1 MSTAAGNSS
10 RPPANSGLIAYRVYC
25 FFLRAYP
32 KEFRHEYG
40 PLMAQLFRDC
50 LRAESLR
57 GSRIGVPCLLA
68 RMLLDIAQSVPK
80 QHLGSIA
87 KENSIM
93 NNLRQDALAVC
104 GCMGIIIIAA
114 LLLSYVRTQQV
125 PSILML
131 GFVPDALVIAGILG
145 NLIVFV
151 LVKTT
156 KSNPL
161 RAALWTFVG
170 VTLLLVI
177 VSAII
182 GGVNDPRFS
191 FAGVLIGYVVSFLFW
206 FGLHWVWAQRKHSTQ
221 TAVVK

>member
-1 MSTAAGNSS
+1 MNNSTGNPD
-10 RPPANSGLIAYRVYC
+10 RPPANTGPIAYRVYC
-25 FFLRAYP
+25 SLLKAYP

-50 LRAESLR
+50 LRAEGLR
-57 GSRIGVPCLLA
+57 GGRIGVPRLWA
-68 RMLLDIAQSVPK
+68 RMLLDIALSAPK

-87 KENSIM
+87 KENPIM
-93 NNLRQDALAVC
+93 KNLRQDALAVF
-104 GCMGIIIIAA
+104 GCLGIIIIAA
-114 LLLSYVRTQQV
+114 WLLSYVLTQQD
-125 PSILML
+125 PSTLML
-131 GFVPDALVIAGILG
+131 GFVLDALVSAGILG

-161 RAALWTFVG
+161 RAALWTFLG
-170 VTLLLVI
+170 VTLFLVM

-182 GGVNDPRFS
+182 GAVADPQFS
-191 FAGVLIGYVVSFLFW
+191 FAAVLIGYVVSFLFW
-206 FGLHWVWAQRKHSTQ
+206 LGLHWAWAQRKHATQ